1 MDSNEAG
8 LGLRNGGERRNGL
21 DRRGPARG
29 GAKDRRRS
37 NRRQNLVRSALLALM
52 TVAPHAHQHRPTP
65 KGKVTS
71 SIEGVRAIPAHR
83 AYEELIQEAAR
94 THNLDPALIRAV
106 IRAESAFNPSV
117 VSHAGA
123 QGLMQLMPS
132 LGDHFGVVDPFDP
145 RQNIMAGTRYLKQ
158 LLEQYRGNVDLA
170 LAGYNAGPGAV
181 ARFKGVPP
189 YRETRDYVK
198 KIKGLIA
205 RARASEA
212 DSAAA
217 ARTNG
222 LRRLT
227 SDPTQLLA
235 D

>member
-1 MDSNEAG
+1 MDTNESG
-8 LGLRNGGERRNGL
+8 LGLRNGDERRNGL
-21 DRRGPARG
+21 ERRS
-29 GAKDRRRS
+29 RRRDGGRE
-37 NRRQNLVRSALLALM
+37 RRKSSRRHNMVRGALLALM
-52 TVAPHAHQHRPTP
+52 TVAPHAHQHRPAP

-71 SIEGVRAIPAHR
+71 SIEDVRAIAPHR

-94 THNLDPALIRAV
+94 TYDLDPGLIRAV

-158 LLEQYRGNVDLA
+158 LMDQYRGNVDLA

-189 YRETRDYVK
+189 YAETRNYVK
-198 KIKGLIA
+198 KIKGIIA
-205 RARASEA
+205 RGQERPP
-212 DSAAA
+212 DKK
-217 ARTNG
+217 G
-222 LRRLT
+222 
-227 SDPTQLLA
+227 
-235 D
+235 